1 MTFDPGLGRRAAGWL
16 LILFAFSA
24 WNMTG
29 VANGALGLLALL
41 FLLDLPR
48 AWPRLRT
55 DPAFLLMLATPL
67 ITALLAWR
75 AIGLFPDSAHA
86 QWEAVT
92 AWSAPM
98 AFVIAAWWLRGD
110 ERLIRRMLAAAAL
123 GLTLGVLRK
132 LDWDQ
137 IPAMLAGERYVSA
150 YPALVLGF
158 LASLMLVG
166 LLALRGR
173 LVGLSIGGLPLP
185 WLGWGLWALGV
196 GVAVGFLVVSQARGS
211 ALSLGLIALGLL
223 GVRAL
228 RRNPATSAG
237 PSARMLAL
245 LLGGALVLSGLVL
258 VSSSD
263 RIAGDVRIFS
273 PRMDPA
279 AGPVFDYEASSG
291 IRLNLY
297 RIGLRLIATRPWLG
311 WGPGSDASGVLIP
324 ARVIPFADE
333 DIVRAPAM
341 AHLHSVPIEI
351 GVRFGVVGLALA
363 LWFLVVTWKGY
374 RALARG
380 CRDPG
385 LLLFLV
391 VAGLLTLLFCLYDF
405 RLTHMDLRFVFIALF
420 GMVYGFVYAED
431 VTNDEP

>member
-1 MTFDPGLGRRAAGWL
+1 MPLDPGLRRRAAGWL
-16 LILFAFSA
+16 LVLFAFSA

-29 VANGALGLLALL
+29 VANGALGLLVLL

-48 AWPRLRT
+48 AWPRLQR
-55 DPAFLLMLATPL
+55 DPAFLLMLATPV

-75 AIGLFPDSAHA
+75 AIGLFPDSAQS

-98 AFVIAAWWLRGD
+98 AFVIAAWWLRGN
-110 ERLIRRMLAAAAL
+110 ERLIRATLAAAAL
-123 GLTLGVLRK
+123 GLTAGVLRK
-132 LDWDQ
+132 LDWAHLPDL
-137 IPAMLAGERYVSA
+137 IEGERYDSA

-166 LLALRGR
+166 LLALRRR
-173 LVGLSIGGLPLP
+173 LVRLSIGGHPRP

-196 GVAVGFLVVSQARGS
+196 GVAVLFLVVSQARGS

-223 GVRAL
+223 TIQAMRPGAM
-228 RRNPATSAG
+228 ASAG
-237 PSARMLAL
+237 PSVRVLAAL
-245 LLGGALVLSGLVL
+245 AAGALVLGGLVL

-263 RIAGDVRIFS
+263 RIAGDAQIFS

-291 IRLNLY
+291 IRLNLS
-297 RIGLRLIATRPWLG
+297 RMGLGLIAARPWLG
-311 WGPGSDASGVLIP
+311 WGPGSDTGGVLIP

-333 DIVRAPAM
+333 DVVRAPAM

-351 GVRFGVVGLALA
+351 GVRFGLVGFALA

-374 RALARG
+374 RALGRG

-385 LLLFLV
+385 LLLFLA
-391 VAGLLTLLFCLYDF
+391 VAGLLTFLFCLYDF

-420 GMVYGFVYAED
+420 GMVYGFVFAED
-431 VTNDEP
+431 TANDRP